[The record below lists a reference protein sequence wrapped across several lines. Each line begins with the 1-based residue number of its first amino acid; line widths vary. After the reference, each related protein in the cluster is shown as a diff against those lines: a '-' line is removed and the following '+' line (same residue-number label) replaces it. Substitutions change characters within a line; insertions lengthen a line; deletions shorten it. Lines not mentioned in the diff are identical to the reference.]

1 MNDLMNRFD
10 LAIFDFDGTLADSAT
25 WVRSVINDV
34 ALRYGFRQVTDEELD
49 HLRGQPNAA
58 IVRYLGVPAWKLP
71 FIASYMRQLI
81 ARDAHQIKLF
91 DGIDALLASLVES
104 GVTIAIVTSNSEAN
118 VRRILGDRNS
128 NRIDHYA
135 CGASLFGKAAKF
147 RSVIKSTRASPDR
160 TIAIGDEVRDL
171 EAARKT
177 GLTVG
182 AVGWGY
188 ATVDLLRAQRPD
200 YLFLSMDEIRQ
211 AVTRKDSVDG
221 G

>member
-1 MNDLMNRFD
+1 MNDATNRFD

-25 WVRSVINDV
+25 WVRSVINHV
-34 ALRYGFRQVTDEELD
+34 ALRYGFRQVTDEELEE
-49 HLRGQPNAA
+49 LRGQPSAA
-58 IVRYLGVPAWKLP
+58 IIRYLGVPAWKLP
-71 FIASYMRQLI
+71 LIARHMRQLI

-91 DGIDALLASLVES
+91 DGIDALLSSLVEC

-118 VRRILGDRNS
+118 VRHILGDRNAK
-128 NRIDHYA
+128 RIDHYA

-147 RSVIKSTRASPDR
+147 RSVLKLTRASPDR

-171 EAARKT
+171 EAARKA

-188 ATVDLLRAQRPD
+188 ATVDLLRAQQPD
-200 YLFLSMDEIRQ
+200 YLFLSMDDIRQ
-211 AVTRKDSVDG
+211 AVTRL
-221 G
+221 